1 MEKPNE
7 KLNFEDITFDE
18 VVGDGLDIAEPE
30 KAETTKETPTEKVEE
45 ESEITQQLGAR
56 ALPYMVFISKS
67 GEIQPQVGALNKDTL
82 KYYFEGLIQKK

>member
-30 KAETTKETPTEKVEE
+30 KAETTNETPTEKVEE
-45 ESEITQQLGAR
+45 
-56 ALPYMVFISKS
+56 
-67 GEIQPQVGALNKDTL
+67 N
-82 KYYFEGLIQKK
+82 QK